1 MGQRSTNKNMGYKL
15 YELKSSCTVLL
26 GRKYF
31 LTNDITFFPQ
41 GLVMSFYGL
50 LGFLFSNYLWLTI
63 IWSIGGGFNEFN
75 KQKNLIRIFRWGFP
89 GKNRKIDLLYNIKDV
104 EAIRVEFVEGLN
116 PKRTIY
122 LIIKKNKEIPL
133 TRIGQPLSLE
143 EIETQAADIAK
154 FLQVDLI

>member
-1 MGQRSTNKNMGYKL
+1 
-15 YELKSSCTVLL
+15 
-26 GRKYF
+26 
-31 LTNDITFFPQ
+31 
-41 GLVMSFYGL
+41 MSFYGL
-50 LGFLFSNYLWLTI
+50 LGFIFSNYLWLTI

-75 KQKNLIRIFRWGFP
+75 KYKNIIRIFRWGFP